1 MEEIIIS
8 ANNFVKSIENKDN
21 INTIQN
27 NLSLLI
33 GQINILYYKYTF
45 INSESCTK
53 INNDITIDKLE
64 QISEQIRNIYPKF
77 VELRKEQFRKTFL
90 DKLQCNNTPT
100 VLIDNITRTNKIQS
114 MLSDLTDLLYFN
126 SNDIDISEFNI
137 DQNNK
142 KNLVNVSNINTKLK
156 SGSIVFIFIVVIVIF
171 IIIVLVAIYL
181 LKKFKPKTENTLN
194 TTITTS
200 EA

>member
-1 MEEIIIS
+1 MEEIINS

-45 INSESCTK
+45 INSESCAK
-53 INNDITIDKLE
+53 VNNDITIEKLE
-64 QISEQIRNIYPKF
+64 QISEQVRNIYPKF

-114 MLSDLTDLLYFN
+114 MMSDLTDLLYFN
-126 SNDIDISEFNI
+126 SNDIGEFNI
-137 DQNNK
+137 EESNTKNLLNIRNINNK
-142 KNLVNVSNINTKLK
+142 LT
-156 SGSIVFIFIVVIVIF
+156 SGSVFLIFILVIVIF
-171 IIIVLVAIYL
+171 IIIVLLVIFL
-181 LKKFKPKTENTLN
+181 LKKFRPKTGENLE
-194 TTITTS
+194 TTGTAN

>member
-8 ANNFVKSIENKDN
+8 ANNFVKSVEEKQN

-45 INSESCTK
+45 INSESCAK
-53 INNDITIDKLE
+53 INNDITIEKLE
-64 QISEQIRNIYPKF
+64 QISEQVRNIYPKF
-77 VELRKEQFRKTFL
+77 VELRKAQFKTVFL

-126 SNDIDISEFNI
+126 SNDVEFNI
-137 DQNNK
+137 EESNTKNILNITNN
-142 KNLVNVSNINTKLK
+142 KLK
-156 SGSIVFIFIVVIVIF
+156 SSSIVLIFILVIVIF
-171 IIIVLVAIYL
+171 IIIVLLAIFL
-181 LKKFKPKTENTLN
+181 LKKFKPKPEDIVTNAE
-194 TTITTS
+194 
-200 EA
+200 

>member
-64 QISEQIRNIYPKF
+64 EISEQIRNIYPKF
-77 VELRKEQFRKTFL
+77 VELRKEQFKKTFL

-100 VLIDNITRTNKIQS
+100 ILIDNITRTNKIQS

-126 SNDIDISEFNI
+126 SNEISDFDIDIEE
-137 DQNNK
+137 NNN
-142 KNLVNVSNINTKLK
+142 KNLVNISNINTTLK
-156 SGSIVFIFIVVIVIF
+156 SGSIILIFILVIVIF
-171 IIIVLVAIYL
+171 IIIVLLAIYL
-181 LKKFKPKTENTLN
+181 LKKFKPKTGNTLN
-194 TTITTS
+194 TTVNTS

>member
-8 ANNFVKSIENKDN
+8 ANNFVKSVEDKQN

-45 INSESCTK
+45 INSESCAK
-53 INNDITIDKLE
+53 INNDITIEKLE

-77 VELRKEQFRKTFL
+77 VELRKAQFKTVFL
-90 DKLQCNNTPT
+90 DKLQCNNNPT

-126 SNDIDISEFNI
+126 SNDIEFNI
-137 DQNNK
+137 EQ
-142 KNLVNVSNINTKLK
+142 SNTKNILNITNDKLK
-156 SGSIVFIFIVVIVIF
+156 TSSIVLIFILVIVIF
-171 IIIVLVAIYL
+171 IIIVLLAIFL
-181 LKKFKPKTENTLN
+181 LKKFRPKPGDIVTNAE
-194 TTITTS
+194 
-200 EA
+200 